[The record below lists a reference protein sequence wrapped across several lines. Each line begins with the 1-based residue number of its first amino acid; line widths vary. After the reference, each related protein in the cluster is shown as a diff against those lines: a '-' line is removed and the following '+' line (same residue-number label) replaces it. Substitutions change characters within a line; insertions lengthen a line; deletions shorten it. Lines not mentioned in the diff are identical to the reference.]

1 MSFRPVSLLVAGSVA
16 LGALAVPAAASAQT
30 YDRYGYGYG
39 DRRVECRDT
48 RGNQTAGAVIG
59 ALAGAAL
66 GSNVAGRGAK
76 SEGGVIGA
84 LAGAAIG
91 AQAAK
96 GASSGCHDRYGSSRY
111 GSTTGYGYGSS
122 QPYYGASSG
131 YGYGRDYGY
140 GSTTR
145 DYGYG
150 YGSSRDYPY
159 RGSERDYDHRR
170 PVGAENGSLDS
181 CRLAESPIYLPD
193 GRTEKRY
200 VRVCADESG
209 RYRVVD

>member
-1 MSFRPVSLLVAGSVA
+1 MSLRPVSLLVAGSVA
-16 LGALAVPAAASAQT
+16 LGALVAPAAASAQS
-30 YDRYGYGYG
+30 YGRYG
-39 DRRVECRDT
+39 DRSYDNRAYDCAPT
-48 RGNQTAGAVIG
+48 SRGNQTAGAVIG

-96 GASSGCHDRYGSSRY
+96 GRERCYDRSAS
-111 GSTTGYGYGSS
+111 GYGYGSGS
-122 QPYYGASSG
+122 TYGYGSSG
-131 YGYGRDYGY
+131 YGQTSPYYGRDY
-140 GSTTR
+140 SR
-145 DYGYG
+145 GYG
-150 YGSSRDYPY
+150 YGSDRDYPY
-159 RGSERDYDHRR
+159 SSDRDYDRDYRR
-170 PVGAENGSLDS
+170 PVSESGSLDG

-200 VRVCADESG
+200 VRVCPDANG